1 MFNKLLNNFRGRNR
15 PTQVLIVL
23 LAVVVIMSVM
33 NRVKESRTGIQIQKM
48 KNRIK
53 NDEKFKKVNPV
64 IIGEEVQYIQDGITE
79 ARGIS
84 MPE

>member
-1 MFNKLLNNFRGRNR
+1 MIKKLLNNFRGRNR
-15 PTQVLIVL
+15 PMQGLLVFLLAIVL
-23 LAVVVIMSVM
+23 MSVM
-33 NRVKESRTGIQIQKM
+33 NRMKESRTGNQIQKM

-64 IIGEEVQYIQDGITE
+64 IIGEEVQYIQEGITE

-84 MPE
+84 MK